1 MSKKQLGLRVIPEIS
16 TERIPFPWNITIP
29 LLEKPSHI
37 PLISL
42 VRLKLATQYQ
52 ISKLDSDWAIA
63 LHWVVKKKWN
73 PQIKFPVPRKL
84 ADLYEPWGE
93 LMFRQLELCIRCHEA
108 SQSAR
113 QFYCNPSDWYLQLI
127 LETKE
132 DDVCD
137 IIANRATGKKAFI
150 KDKYSSIKTLKEVK
164 NPANPEAAPHFH
176 RLMEAA
182 LELEKQDSF
191 YKDYW
196 QPYLR
201 ACSGWIQAL
210 DSQIYTESFVK
221 GNKIFQRLGK
231 GKVTRMILSF
241 PEPIPRK
248 VFFKS
253 YSLDIS
259 SPR

>member
-1 MSKKQLGLRVIPEIS
+1 MSKKQLGLRVIPELS
-16 TERIPFPWNITIP
+16 TERVPFPWDITMP
-29 LLEKPSHI
+29 LLEQPSYI
-37 PLISL
+37 PLIPQ

-52 ISKLDSDWAIA
+52 ISKLDFDWAIA

-73 PQIKFPVPRKL
+73 PQLKFPVPRKL

-108 SQSAR
+108 SQPTR
-113 QFYCNPSDWYLQLI
+113 QFYRNPSDWYLQLI
-127 LETKE
+127 IETKG

-137 IIANRATGKKAFI
+137 IIANKAIGKKPFI
-150 KDKYSSIKTLKEVK
+150 KDKYSIIKELKEYR
-164 NPANPEAAPHFH
+164 NPANPETWPHFH
-176 RLMEAA
+176 RLMKAA
-182 LELEKQDSF
+182 LALQKQDSF

-196 QPYLR
+196 RPYLK
-201 ACSGWIQAL
+201 ACSQWIQKV
-210 DSQIYTESFVK
+210 DSKTYTQSFVK

-231 GKVTRMILSF
+231 GKVTRMILGF

-248 VFFKS
+248 VFLKS
-253 YSLDIS
+253 DSLDIS